1 MDWILYVLL
10 ILALVGDV
18 LLGVLLA
25 RSRRQPRQESADDF
39 VRAMT
44 PVLQSETDLLAEQLR
59 AIQGETAR
67 TTTASLRDFSD
78 VLAENQRQ
86 NAAASTARL
95 DAIDRA
101 GAARQKAANDAMLAQ
116 LTMLENRIKSLEDSN
131 ANRLEG
137 VRGALVQGLNVI
149 RADNSKKL
157 DEIRGTVEEK
167 LQDTLQKRISDS
179 FRTVSAQLE
188 QVYKGLGEMQTLA
201 ADVGSLK
208 QVLSGV
214 KTRGILGEV
223 QLGAILEQILAPGQ
237 YACNVAT
244 VPGSSN
250 RVEFAVKL
258 PGQSGTVWL
267 PIDAKFPGDT
277 YARLQAAQQR
287 GDAAATA
294 AMRKALFSVLR
305 QEAKD
310 IHEKYIEVP
319 YTTSFGI
326 LFLPFEGLYAE
337 VVSSGVTEILQRD
350 YQITV
355 AGPST
360 MAALLNALQMG
371 FRTLAIQKRSG
382 EVWAVLGAV
391 KTEFEKFGAG
401 LQQMQRHL
409 NQTGSDLEELIGP
422 RSRAIT
428 RKLESVQQLDP
439 DAAANVLGLE
449 QPGKNA

>member
-1 MDWILYVLL
+1 M
-10 ILALVGDV
+10 
-18 LLGVLLA
+18 
-25 RSRRQPRQESADDF
+25 
-39 VRAMT
+39 
-44 PVLQSETDLLAEQLR
+44 
-59 AIQGETAR
+59 
-67 TTTASLRDFSD
+67 
-78 VLAENQRQ
+78 
-86 NAAASTARL
+86 
-95 DAIDRA
+95 
-101 GAARQKAANDAMLAQ
+101 
-116 LTMLENRIKSLEDSN
+116 
-131 ANRLEG
+131 
-137 VRGALVQGLNVI
+137 
-149 RADNSKKL
+149 
-157 DEIRGTVEEK
+157 
-167 LQDTLQKRISDS
+167 
-179 FRTVSAQLE
+179 
-188 QVYKGLGEMQTLA
+188 
-201 ADVGSLK
+201 GSLK

-237 YACNVAT
+237 YERNVAT
-244 VPGSSN
+244 VPGSNN
-250 RVEFAVKL
+250 RVEFAVKR
-258 PGQSGTVWL
+258 PGQSGAVWL

-277 YARLQAAQQR
+277 YAHLQAAQQR

-294 AMRKALFSVLR
+294 AMRKALYNVLR

-326 LFLPFEGLYAE
+326 LLLPFEGLYAE

-371 FRTLAIQKRSG
+371 FRTLALQKRSG
-382 EVWAVLGAV
+382 EGWTILGAG
-391 KTEFEKFGAG
+391 KTEFEKSGAG

-409 NQTGSDLEELIGP
+409 NQTGADLEELIGP

-439 DAAANVLGLE
+439 ESAAGILGLQE
-449 QPGKNA
+449 DNNT

>member
-1 MDWILYVLL
+1 MDWILYLL
-10 ILALVGDV
+10 LALALVGDV
-18 LLGVLLA
+18 LLAVLLV
-25 RSRRQPRQESADDF
+25 RSGRKPPRGDTADDF
-39 VRAMT
+39 VRAVT
-44 PVLQSETDLLAEQLR
+44 PVLQGETDLLAEQLR
-59 AIQGETAR
+59 AMQGEMGR
-67 TTTASLRDFSD
+67 TTTATLRDFSS

-86 NAAASTARL
+86 SAAASTARL
-95 DAIDRA
+95 ESIDRA
-101 GAARQKAANDAMLAQ
+101 GAARQKAANDALLAQ
-116 LTMLENRIKSLEDSN
+116 LTMLEHRLKNLEDSN
-131 ANRLEG
+131 ATRLDG

-149 RADNSKKL
+149 RADNNKKL
-157 DEIRGTVEEK
+157 EEIRGTVEEK
-167 LQDTLQKRISDS
+167 LQDTLQKRINDS

-188 QVYKGLGEMQTLA
+188 QVYKGLGEMQNLA

-237 YACNVAT
+237 YGTNVAT
-244 VPGSSN
+244 VPGSNN

-277 YARLQAAQQR
+277 YAHLQAAQQR

-310 IHEKYIEVP
+310 IHDKYIEVP

-337 VVSSGVTEILQRD
+337 VVSSGVTETLQRD

-382 EVWAVLGAV
+382 EVWTVLGAV

-428 RKLESVQQLDP
+428 RKLEAVQQLDP
-439 DAAANVLGLE
+439 DTAAGLLGL
-449 QPGKNA
+449 QQDSKP